1 MSTTEVKSSAAPAG
15 APKKENRQ
23 YWLRFFSTVGPLPPL
38 LLVMV
43 VVFALA
49 NDRFLQPD
57 NLLSVSQQSVAL
69 LLISLG
75 QMLVLVTGGFDL
87 SVGATV
93 ALSSVVSAT
102 MMKLVYGGVPEFA
115 GQSMIMGFVVCIAVG
130 LVVGIANGLG
140 VAFLKVNPFIVTL
153 ATATIVGGVT
163 MVFSGGATVSGLPR
177 EYIVGLGS
185 GFTFGIPN
193 LVLLALPVLILV
205 FVVLKWTTFGRHLY
219 AIGGNAL
226 AAKTAGIQ
234 VRRNLITTYIICAVL
249 ASLAAYLLTARSGSG
264 QPTFGGAFALQSIT
278 AAVIGGASLQGG
290 RGGVGGTVL
299 GVIFIMLLG
308 NGMNFMRLDTNMQ
321 SIALGAALILAVV
334 ADRFRAS
341 AKARLIAKGVT
352 S

>member
-1 MSTTEVKSSAAPAG
+1 MSTTEVKNPATAVGG
-15 APKKENRQ
+15 AKKVNHQ
-23 YWLRFFSTVGPLPPL
+23 YWLRFFSSVGPLPPL
-38 LLVMV
+38 LIVMV

-49 NDRFLQPD
+49 NNRFLEPD
-57 NLLSVSQQSVAL
+57 NLLSVSQQSVTL

-93 ALSSVVSAT
+93 ALSSIVSAT
-102 MMKLVYGGVPEFA
+102 MMQKVYGGIPEFS

-130 LVVGIANGLG
+130 LVVGMANGLG

-153 ATATIVGGVT
+153 ATATIVTGITLVY
-163 MVFSGGATVSGLPR
+163 SGGATVSGLPR

-185 GFTFGIPN
+185 GFTVGIPN
-193 LVLLALPVLILV
+193 LVLVALPIVAIV
-205 FVVLKWTTFGRHLY
+205 FVALKWTTFGRHLY

-234 VRRNLITTYIICAVL
+234 VRRNLIATYVICAIL
-249 ASLAAYLLTARSGSG
+249 SSIAAYLLTARSGSG

-321 SIALGAALILAVV
+321 SIALGLALVLAVL

-341 AKARLIAKGVT
+341 AKARLIAKGVR